1 MIRRSFLKMLL
12 ASPLL
17 GLLKNPEG
25 LKVKDLLE
33 YDLKGAKPDEYSFT
47 ADDIRAAMEDIPN
60 FETTGASDEEVLLG
74 RVTLGGGSSITVPS
88 EESWVVTKLGIDGR
102 IGYIYGYRNANGS

>member
-17 GLLKNPEG
+17 GLLKKKEE

-33 YDLKGAKPDEYSFT
+33 CDLKGAKPD
-47 ADDIRAAMEDIPN
+47 DDGTIDLYLEVGKHTLALAGPDRCVCGTVFPDYGIPTQGESYM
-60 FETTGASDEEVLLG
+60 FYCRCG
-74 RVTLGGGSSITVPS
+74 RQYFFGKIARNPS
-88 EESWVVTKLGIDGR
+88 
-102 IGYIYGYRNANGS
+102 NANDS